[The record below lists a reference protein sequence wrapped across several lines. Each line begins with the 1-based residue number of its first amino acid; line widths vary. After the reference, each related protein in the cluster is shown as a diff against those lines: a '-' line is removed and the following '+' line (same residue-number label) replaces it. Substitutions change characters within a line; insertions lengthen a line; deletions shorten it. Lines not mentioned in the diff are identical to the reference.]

1 MVPYSAVD
9 VRPLSEQEREFLS
22 CLLRTNAPERL
33 GELDGL
39 SVIAR
44 CGCGQCPGIIFAP
57 DLQDQPAVAKP
68 YLVADMI
75 TTDQP
80 DAPIGVMLWGTD
92 SRLIELE
99 FCSYGDSN
107 VIELPAFASLKQ
119 FPAA

>member
-1 MVPYSAVD
+1 MVPYSTPE
-9 VRPLSEQEREFLS
+9 VRPLSEQERELLLN
-22 CLLRTNAPERL
+22 LLRTNAPDRL
-33 GELDGL
+33 GELDCL

-57 DLQDQPAVAKP
+57 GLDDQPIVAKP

-80 DAPIGVMLWGTD
+80 DAPIGVMLWGTE

-99 FCSYGDSN
+99 FCNYGDSGAT
-107 VIELPAFASLKQ
+107 ELPAFANLKQ
-119 FPAA
+119 FTAA

>member
-1 MVPYSAVD
+1 MVPYSSPE
-9 VRPLSEQEREFLS
+9 VRPLSEKEREFIS
-22 CLLRTNAPERL
+22 FLLRVNAPDRL

-57 DLQDQPAVAKP
+57 GPSDQPIASEP
-68 YLVADMI
+68 HLVADMI

-99 FCSYGDSN
+99 FCSYGDCN
-107 VIELPAFASLKQ
+107 ATELPALAKLKQ
-119 FPAA
+119 LPTT